1 MSDAPTAPPAQQP
14 AAPPPPMED
23 KLVLACSWGP
33 ENPERATVPFILAA
47 TAAMS
52 GRKVIVICT
61 VDGAWMGT
69 DRIVDVEE
77 DGFPP
82 AADLR
87 KTLTDNGG
95 EVWVCSACASKRG
108 ITGDDASEGCSVV
121 GAAAIVEALGNGQ
134 AFSPC

>member
-1 MSDAPTAPPAQQP
+1 MPDAPSQT
-14 AAPPPPMED
+14 E

-33 ENPERATVPFILAA
+33 DDAERATVPFILAA
-47 TAAMS
+47 TAAIS

-69 DRIVDVEE
+69 DRIDEVEE
-77 DGFPP
+77 EGFPP

-87 KTLTDNGG
+87 RTLIEAGG

-108 ITGDDASEGCSVV
+108 ITGDDTSEGCSIV
-121 GAAAIVEALGNGQ
+121 GAATIVEVLGSGA